1 MECAHA
7 SSARLAS
14 PPHSLPL
21 SPSSSPS
28 NPDFVSRNIAVG
40 VQTPEREAVASCDRG
55 GGRVEGA
62 VAYIYARNCR
72 IHLHIHKFSL
82 SAPKAT
88 VAAPKNAT
96 FSLVRDAQAREAN
109 RIAGGV

>member
-1 MECAHA
+1 
-7 SSARLAS
+7 
-14 PPHSLPL
+14 
-21 SPSSSPS
+21 
-28 NPDFVSRNIAVG
+28 VG
-40 VQTPEREAVASCDRG
+40 AQTLQREAVASCE
-55 GGRVEGA
+55 RVKVRVRVRVKGGA

-96 FSLVRDAQAREAN
+96 FSILSLAQDEQTSVARGRDERE
-109 RIAGGV
+109 GGGR